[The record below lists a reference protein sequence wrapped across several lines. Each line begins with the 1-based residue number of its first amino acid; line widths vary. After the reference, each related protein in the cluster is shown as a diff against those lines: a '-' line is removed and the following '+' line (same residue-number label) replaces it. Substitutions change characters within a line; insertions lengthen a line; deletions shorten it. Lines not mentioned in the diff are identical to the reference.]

1 MTETYTATVDR
12 IVDGETAVLLLEE
25 DGDVVDQLEVDATAL
40 PQPARE
46 DGGVLRLTLE
56 DGTVLDATYLTEETN
71 RRRQSA
77 QEQFDRLSERLSDS
91 S

>member
-25 DGDVVDQLEVDATAL
+25 DGEVAEQLEVEAAAL
-40 PQPARE
+40 PEPARE
-46 DGGVLRLTLE
+46 DGGVLRVTLE
-56 DGTVLDATYLTEETN
+56 DGAYVDAEYLAAETE
-71 RRRQSA
+71 RRREA
-77 QEQFDRLSERLSDS
+77 VRERYDRLSERLSDS